1 MRTGGRLFT
10 LDFLFPAGLTAVS
23 LLYLLGCTQIQFGTF
38 SYPEEG
44 FVPVIFGILLFAGS
58 VWLTVTGYLQTKR
71 SCRPSPVRG
80 NSEVRD
86 LGFLTAELWGY
97 VLLLP
102 ILGFALSTF
111 GILLGSAWIMGIKGR
126 KAFLFAGTVTVTCYA
141 LFILIL
147 DIPFPKGIIS
157 EGLSDTIRKMI

>member
-1 MRTGGRLFT
+1 MSARGRLFT
-10 LDFLFPAGLTAVS
+10 LDFLFPAGWAAVS

-44 FVPVIFGILLFAGS
+44 FVPTLFGILLFGGS
-58 VWLTVTGYLQTKR
+58 LWLTVNGYLRTKR
-71 SCRPSPVRG
+71 SHPSLPAPDK
-80 NSEVRD
+80 SEVRD

-111 GILLGSAWIMGIKGR
+111 GILFGSARTMGIKGR
-126 KAFLFAGTVTVTCYA
+126 KALWFAGTVTVTCYV

-147 DIPFPKGIIS
+147 DIPFPKGIIG
-157 EGLSDTIRKMI
+157 EGLAGIF